1 MSFAAPL
8 AWKNLWRR
16 PSRTLFSVLGVALG
30 IATVVAIFTVDHNT
44 VLFSQ
49 PSAEREPWRAD
60 LEVTAK
66 AEVDDPRGALEA
78 VEGVAASTPV
88 AQGDLRLVTTGEDA
102 KNPADGRP
110 VRLVALD
117 PAEGERMGLY
127 RIEAGA
133 PIDPGAN
140 RPQVLVGRR
149 LADELGLVPG
159 TVVGVGKLP
168 RPVRKVCVEGQMV
181 EQAGSAVPRPRP
193 VEVVGVLAFENL
205 GREANGDVLV
215 GAVEALGPLV
225 QAPAAGRFW
234 VARQPEVDLER
245 FQSLL
250 SESFAF
256 DLRRGAA
263 VGQQADERAFRN
275 GVLLAGLMAMALG
288 LFVIFHTLSMSL
300 VERVREVGLLNALG
314 ASRAQIGRLFF
325 AEAVLISLL
334 AGALGLGGGI
344 GLGHLMLQNG
354 ISSLGITDVFKNRP
368 LSIPWEQ
375 IVPLTLLGMLIA
387 LAGSIYP
394 LLKAGRAD
402 TVAALRG
409 EEDGDTGLAR
419 GFHLFSAILVLV
431 VLPATFFFVV
441 DLVGEESRE
450 LLGVVLLG
458 IGVLALLLGTPLLV
472 PGLVRAIAGKALVPL
487 ERFSPCAGLLT
498 GRTLVKSPVRIA
510 ASVAAIALVTAAFV
524 GLRGMTRS
532 LWLETDVWAKE
543 AAVDKL
549 WVERLAGLEWQPFA
563 EALREEPGVIA
574 VEPGSHM
581 VQAPFRVVGLNPEEL
596 ARYGPLA
603 SDTELLQR
611 FRAEQGMIVSR
622 RLAKQRGVEVG
633 DVVPLPTPGS
643 GVRNFEV
650 IAISDAYGYFPM
662 PHERVYGVIASE
674 HMFNDHCLDTE
685 RTNLMAIVLAP
696 GTPPEGPIGA
706 VRRLLGEELDPG
718 FRIGSDVRDY
728 ELRDIRR
735 DFLVFDVILL
745 LTAALAGLGVLN
757 GQLLSALERAKEL
770 GVLRALGAS
779 PSQIAAS
786 VHLESL
792 VIGLTGGL
800 LGLALGTA
808 LVPVVVKALRVLSGL
823 DLPQPGTTL
832 STWGAPLAAVA
843 LALAAGL
850 YPILRMQRM
859 DPVRAVRTG

>member
-1 MSFAAPL
+1 MSFAPSL

-16 PSRTLFSVLGVALG
+16 PSRTLFSILGVALG
-30 IATVVAIFTVDHNT
+30 IATVVGIFTVDYNT

-49 PSAEREPWRAD
+49 PAADREPWRAD

-66 AEVDDPRGALEA
+66 AEVENPRGVLDG

-88 AQGDLRLVTTGEDA
+88 AQGDLRLVTAQDDF
-102 KNPADGRP
+102 KDPASGRP

-117 PAEGERMGLY
+117 PVEAERMGLF

-133 PIDPGAN
+133 PIDPAAK

-159 TVVGVGKLP
+159 AAFGLGKLP
-168 RPVRKVCVEGQMV
+168 RPVRKVCIEGAMV
-181 EQAGSAVPRPRP
+181 EQAGGAVPRPRP
-193 VEVVGVLAFENL
+193 LVVAGILAFENL

-215 GAVEALGPLV
+215 GDVSAVGALV
-225 QAPAAGRFW
+225 QGATAGRFW

-300 VERVREVGLLNALG
+300 VERVREVGLLDALG
-314 ASRAQIGRLFF
+314 TSRAQIGRLFF
-325 AEAVLISLL
+325 VEALLISFL
-334 AGALGLGGGI
+334 AGALGLGGGL
-344 GLGHLMLQNG
+344 GLAHLMLQNG
-354 ISSLGITDVFKNRP
+354 ISSLGVTDVFKGRP
-368 LSIPWEQ
+368 LSIPWTQ
-375 IVPLTLLGMLIA
+375 VLPLAGVGMAIALLGA
-387 LAGSIYP
+387 IYP
-394 LLKAGRAD
+394 LLRVGRTDA
-402 TVAALRG
+402 VQALRG
-409 EEDGDTGLAR
+409 EDSQDSGLAR
-419 GFHLFSAILVLV
+419 GFHLFSALLVLV

-441 DLVGEESRE
+441 DLVGEDSRE
-450 LLGVVLLG
+450 LLGVVMLG

-472 PGLVRAIAGKALVPL
+472 PGLVRIIASRVLAPL
-487 ERFSPCAGLLT
+487 ERMSPCAGLLT

-524 GLRGMTRS
+524 GLRGMTHS

-543 AAVDKL
+543 AAVDKF
-549 WVERLAGLEWQPFA
+549 WVEGLPALPWEPLADE
-563 EALREEPGVIA
+563 LRKQPGVVA

-581 VQAPFRVVGLNPEEL
+581 IQAPFRVIGLDPEEL
-596 ARYGPLA
+596 ARFGPLEGNA
-603 SDTELLQR
+603 ELLQGL
-611 FRAEQGMIVSR
+611 RAEQGMIVSR
-622 RLAKQRGVEVG
+622 RLAKQRGVAVG
-633 DVVPLPTPGS
+633 DLVPVPTPGS

-650 IAISDAYGYFPM
+650 IAISDAYGYFPT
-662 PHERVYGVIASE
+662 PHERVYGVIAAE
-674 HMFNDHCLDTE
+674 HLYNDHCLDIE
-685 RTNLMAIVLAP
+685 RTNLLAVCLAP
-696 GTPPEGPIGA
+696 GTPPEGPIA
-706 VRRLLGEELDPG
+706 ALADLLPEGLEP
-718 FRIGSDVRDY
+718 RIRTGVAVRDY

-757 GQLLSALERAKEL
+757 GQLLSAIERSKEL

-786 VHLESL
+786 VHMESA

-800 LGLALGTA
+800 LGLALGSA

-823 DLPQPGTTL
+823 ELPQPGATL
-832 STWGAPLAAVA
+832 TSWVAPIAALS
-843 LALAAGL
+843 LALLAGL
-850 YPILRMQRM
+850 YPIFRMQRM